1 MSGTV
6 GAVVRIVLVDD
17 HTLVRE
23 GLSGMLRG
31 EPDLLVVAEAAS
43 LAEGRRVLAT
53 TDLDALVV
61 DVTLPDGSGLRLAEE
76 ARLRS
81 ASTGIVV
88 LTMHDDDDTLLAA
101 LDAGASA
108 FLHKT
113 AAFDEIAEA
122 IRRSSVHPDVFS
134 AAGLAAALRRRSHSD
149 RPHLTPREQ
158 DVLTAL
164 GEGRSIAQVAVALH
178 LSESTVKTHV
188 AKVYEKLGA
197 SNRTQAIMAAV
208 RLGLVQVPAASSS

>member
-1 MSGTV
+1 VSD
-6 GAVVRIVLVDD
+6 AIRIVLVDD

-23 GLSGMLRG
+23 GLTGMLRA
-31 EPDLLVVAEAAS
+31 EPDTRVVAEAATV
-43 LAEGRRVLAT
+43 AEGRRVLAT
-53 TDLDALVV
+53 TELDVLVV
-61 DVTLPDGSGLRLAEE
+61 DVTLPDGSGLQLARE
-76 ARLRS
+76 ARGRS
-81 ASTGIVV
+81 PRTGIVV

-108 FLHKT
+108 YLHKT
-113 AAFDEIAEA
+113 AAFEEIAEA
-122 IRRSSVHPDVFS
+122 IRRSSAHPDVFS

-149 RPHLTPREQ
+149 RPHLTPREH
-158 DVLTAL
+158 DVLVAL
-164 GEGRSIAQVAVALH
+164 GEGRSIAQVATTLH

-208 RLGLVQVPAASSS
+208 RHGLVTVPDEASAR

>member
-1 MSGTV
+1 VTGPIRV
-6 GAVVRIVLVDD
+6 ALVDD

-23 GLSGMLRG
+23 GLTGMLAG
-31 EPDLLVVAEAAS
+31 EPDMLVVAQAAS
-43 LAEGRRVLAT
+43 LAEGRRALAT
-53 TDLDALVV
+53 TELDVVVV

-81 ASTGIVV
+81 ARTGVVV
-88 LTMHDDDDTLLAA
+88 LTMHADDETLLAA

-113 AAFDEIAEA
+113 ASFDEIVEA
-122 IRRSSVHPDVFS
+122 IRRSRAHPDVFS
-134 AAGLAAALRRRSHSD
+134 AAGLAAALRRRAHSD

-158 DVLTAL
+158 DLLLAL
-164 GEGRSIAQVAVALH
+164 GEGRSIAQVAAALH

-188 AKVYEKLGA
+188 AKVYDKLGA

-208 RLGLVQVPAASSS
+208 RLGLVPVPDGAPTT